1 MEYVREAK
9 AIETGG
15 IIITVM
21 QPVFLNKIRDLIK
34 IVNYKIPV
42 PVQVRTSILEDVIPK
57 ELGEKLQ
64 NMSSKELNQLYRAIH
79 YLKITPLRKCVAAVL
94 ATKVHF
100 TDSKGYIE
108 KKEELKLKRDV
119 THAEIKQ
126 NRERFPFMN

>member
-57 ELGEKLQ
+57 ELGEKL
-64 NMSSKELNQLYRAIH
+64 
-79 YLKITPLRKCVAAVL
+79 
-94 ATKVHF
+94 
-100 TDSKGYIE
+100 
-108 KKEELKLKRDV
+108 
-119 THAEIKQ
+119 
-126 NRERFPFMN
+126 